1 MSYIL
6 MMSKENVFLHNYLEF
21 KNLNFWKD
29 RVLRSLR
36 KLLNKRYEYRYAL
49 LPTSL
54 DMQIELQKRIV
65 EINRNIPIGELGN
78 YIYYLGLKE
87 GV

>member
-6 MMSKENVFLHNYLEF
+6 FMSKEDIYMHDYLEF
-21 KNLNFWKD
+21 KKLKFWKD
-29 RVLRSLR
+29 RDLRYLR
-36 KLLNKRYEYRYAL
+36 KLLNKRYEYRYSL

-65 EINRNIPIGELGN
+65 ELNRNIKIGTLREEINKLC
-78 YIYYLGLKE
+78 
-87 GV
+87 